1 MEYINFIAKHTF
13 EAIARRHDLSME
25 EVELR
30 LKNNIQRG
38 VSHSDEAIRN
48 SWRQIPCQGK
58 EPTPEELFD
67 YLVDEHGGWNEA
79 NAFWISMELGEM
91 VLGEGEK

>member
-13 EAIARRHDLSME
+13 EAIARRHHLSME
-25 EVELR
+25 EVVLR
-30 LKNNIQRG
+30 LQNNIQHDIH
-38 VSHSDEAIRN
+38 HSDEAISN

-67 YLVDEHGGWNEA
+67 YLVDQHGGWNEG
-79 NAFWISMELGEM
+79 NALWISMELGEM
-91 VLGEGEK
+91 VLEEDET